1 MQIEIDRP
9 GEYSMRAKNAH
20 AHNDDREST
29 STTVFGFWIYLMTDA
44 MLFAT
49 IFVTYAVV
57 FTSTAGGAGPG
68 ELFELPFVAVETAL
82 LLVSSTTYGFSMIA
96 ARAENKAATLAW
108 LGITFALGA
117 GFLGMELHEFGGL
130 IAEGNGPDRSAFLS
144 GFFTLVGTHGLHVAA
159 GLAWIL
165 VMAGQVIAH
174 GFSETILRRL
184 MCLSLFWH
192 FLDVV
197 WICVFS
203 IVYLLGVLLNV

>member
-1 MQIEIDRP
+1 
-9 GEYSMRAKNAH
+9 MRAENAH

-49 IFVTYAVV
+49 LFATYAVL
-57 FTSTAGGAGPG
+57 FTSYAGGEGPR
-68 ELFELPFVAVETAL
+68 ELFELPFVAVETFL
-82 LLVSSTTYGFSMIA
+82 LLVSSTTYGFAMIA
-96 ARAENKAATLAW
+96 ARAENRTATLAW
-108 LGITFALGA
+108 LGLTFALGA
-117 GFLGMELHEFGGL
+117 GFLGMEMHEFGGL
-130 IAEGNGPDRSAFLS
+130 IAEGNGPARSAFLS

-159 GLAWIL
+159 GLVWIA
-165 VMAGQVIAH
+165 VMVGQVVAF
-174 GFSETILRRL
+174 GFSETIMRRL

-203 IVYLLGVLLNV
+203 IVYLLGVILNG